1 MTAAVLVSEFIAAP
15 ISSLLMEY
23 NIWLP
28 LVAGL
33 ISQILGVLI
42 AIALPETLPPP
53 TIDATNS
60 LVADETAE
68 DLRKSIK
75 VWKKI
80 EEIFEF
86 LFRDKAVAFLVIGF
100 LVLRLGRQSM
110 AILVQYISKR
120 YEWSLSQ
127 VIEKNFL
134 SLHNMLIC
142 SRQTFFS
149 PFEQQS
155 TLVSL

>member
-15 ISSLLMEY
+15 ISSLLMDY

-110 AILVQYISKR
+110 SILLQYVSKR
-120 YEWSLSQ
+120 YDWSLSQ
-127 VIEKNFL
+127 VRSELKITFCYYI
-134 SLHNMLIC
+134 IC
-142 SRQTFFS
+142 
-149 PFEQQS
+149 
-155 TLVSL
+155 